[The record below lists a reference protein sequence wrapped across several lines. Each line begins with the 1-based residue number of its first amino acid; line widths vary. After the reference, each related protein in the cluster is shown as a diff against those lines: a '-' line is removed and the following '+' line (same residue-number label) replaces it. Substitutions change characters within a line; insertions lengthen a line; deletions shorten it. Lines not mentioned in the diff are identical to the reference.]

1 MRTAQ
6 RTLLTAIAVPALV
19 LATAPVTQANAG
31 RHVGERGIMAAPAE
45 ATNAFTYKPLV
56 PIGARVKVDS
66 WYLPDGRS
74 VVVLRASGL
83 AANYEFGAHAHA
95 KACGPL
101 GGDAGSHYQFTMEPA
116 TVPPTPSTNPAYANP
131 VNEVWLDFT
140 TDSKGRGWAMAVQ
153 DWQPHADRR
162 PGSVVLHIEHTHDG
176 SDGGA
181 AGTAGARL
189 ACVTVGF

>member
-19 LATAPVTQANAG
+19 LAAAAPTQANAG
-31 RHVGERGIMAAPAE
+31 RHVEERGIMAAPAE
-45 ATNAFTYKPLV
+45 ATNAFTYSPLV
-56 PIGARVKVDS
+56 PVGARVKVDS
-66 WYLPDGRS
+66 WYLPDGRT

-83 AANYEFGAHAHA
+83 AADYEFGAHAHA
-95 KACGPL
+95 NACGAS
-101 GGDAGSHYQFTMEPA
+101 GAAAGPHYQFQMDP
-116 TVPPTPSTNPAYANP
+116 VTPSINPAFANP
-131 VNEVWLDFT
+131 DNEVWLDFT

-162 PGSVVLHIEHTHDG
+162 PGSVILHIEHTHDG
-176 SDGGA
+176 TDGGP

>member
-45 ATNAFTYKPLV
+45 ATNAFTYNPLV
-56 PIGARVKVDS
+56 PVGAQVKVDA

-95 KACGPL
+95 STCGAT
-101 GGDAGSHYQFTMEPA
+101 GTAAGPHYQFEKDP
-116 TVPPTPSTNPAYANP
+116 VTPSIDPAYANP
-131 VNEVWLDFT
+131 NNEVWLDFT